1 MYTHLNIQSKM
12 KKLINSVRLVG
23 HVGADPEIKTFENGG
38 RIMNV
43 KMATNEPYKNKAGEW
58 EDNTNWHSLVF
69 KGKMVDYAEKIIA
82 KGEKISLEGRL
93 TQRDY
98 TDKAGQ
104 KRYITEVEVN
114 ELMRVGEKKKE
125 GDKLPF

>member
-1 MYTHLNIQSKM
+1 M

-43 KMATNEPYKNKAGEW
+43 RMATNEPFKNKAGEW
-58 EDNTNWHSLVF
+58 EDNTNWHLLVF
-69 KGKMVDYAEKIIA
+69 RGKMVDYAEKIIA

-98 TDKAGQ
+98 TDKSGQ